1 MSSRRRRR
9 RTAADAPRQAPQQAP
24 RRQAPKP
31 SGGGGFN
38 PFRQK
43 RIVILAVLMV
53 VLIPFEFMAI
63 NSLLEGPPG
72 DRPDTAPAVVVS
84 PGSMHDPYLTI
95 PPTSGARAE
104 TDPQPGVYTTE
115 LTNLEQVAALAEGT
129 VLVQYSCAP
138 TAAICAQMIGQL
150 EEIVDQTS
158 DYPVILAPY
167 RAAATAHVHL
177 TAWGALLRLNQV
189 DAELVREFVTAWA
202 GAEVDS
208 GG

>member
-9 RTAADAPRQAPQQAP
+9 RAPADAPRQEP
-24 RRQAPKP
+24 RQAPTRRAPKT
-31 SGGGGFN
+31 GGGGFN

-43 RIVILAVLMV
+43 RIVVLAVLMV

-63 NSLLEGPPG
+63 NALLEGPPG
-72 DRPDTAPAVVVS
+72 DRPDTAPAVVV
-84 PGSMHDPYLTI
+84 PAGSLHDPYLTI

-104 TDPQPGVYTTE
+104 TAPPPGVYTTE
-115 LTNLEQVAALAEGT
+115 IANLDQVAALAEGT

-138 TAAICAQMIGQL
+138 AATICAQMIEQL
-150 EEIVDQTS
+150 EGIVDQAS

-167 RAAATAHVHL
+167 RAAATAHIHL
-177 TAWGALLRLNQV
+177 TAWGARLRMNEV
-189 DAELVREFVTAWA
+189 DAELVREFITAWA

-208 GG
+208 NG

>member
-9 RTAADAPRQAPQQAP
+9 RAASDAPQKAPQQAP
-24 RRQAPKP
+24 LRKAPEP
-31 SGGGGFN
+31 AGGGGFN

-43 RIVILAVLMV
+43 RIVVLAVLMV

-72 DRPDTAPAVVVS
+72 DRPDTVPAVVVP
-84 PGSMHDPYLTI
+84 PGSLHDPYLTV

-104 TDPQPGVYTTE
+104 TAPQPGVYTTE
-115 LTNLEQVAALAEGT
+115 IANLDQVAALAEGT

-138 TAAICAQMIGQL
+138 TATICAQMIEGL
-150 EEIVDQTS
+150 EEIVGQTS
-158 DYPVILAPY
+158 DYPVILAPN
-167 RAAATAHVHL
+167 RAAATAHIHL
-177 TAWGALLRLNQV
+177 TAWGALLRLNEV
-189 DAELVREFVTAWA
+189 DTELVREFITAWA

-208 GG
+208 DG

>member
-9 RTAADAPRQAPQQAP
+9 RAASDAPRQAPQQAAP
-24 RRQAPKP
+24 RQAPKP
-31 SGGGGFN
+31 AGGGFN

-43 RIVILAVLMV
+43 RIVVLAVLMV

-72 DRPDTAPAVVVS
+72 NRPDTVPAVVV
-84 PGSMHDPYLTI
+84 PAGSLHDPYLTV

-104 TDPQPGVYTTE
+104 TAPQPGVYTAE
-115 LTNLEQVAALAEGT
+115 IANLEQVAALAEGT

-138 TAAICAQMIGQL
+138 AAAICAQMIGQL

-158 DYPVILAPY
+158 GYPVILAPY
-167 RAAATAHVHL
+167 PAAATAHIHL
-177 TAWGALLRLNQV
+177 TAWGALLRLNEV
-189 DAELVREFVTAWA
+189 DAELVREFITAWA

-208 GG
+208 AG

>member
-9 RTAADAPRQAPQQAP
+9 RAASDAPRQESRQAP
-24 RRQAPKP
+24 RQAPKP

-43 RIVILAVLMV
+43 RIVVLAVLMV

-72 DRPDTAPAVVVS
+72 NRPDTVPAVVV
-84 PGSMHDPYLTI
+84 PAGSLHDPYLTV

-104 TDPQPGVYTTE
+104 TAPQPGVYTAE
-115 LTNLEQVAALAEGT
+115 IANLEQVAALAEGT

-138 TAAICAQMIGQL
+138 TAAICAQMVAQL

-167 RAAATAHVHL
+167 RAAATAHIHL
-177 TAWGALLRLNQV
+177 TAWGALLRMNQV
-189 DAELVREFVTAWA
+189 DAELVREFITAWA
-202 GAEVDS
+202 GAEVDGS
-208 GG
+208 G

>member
-9 RTAADAPRQAPQQAP
+9 RSTSAPTQQASQPAP

-43 RIVILAVLMV
+43 RIVVLAVLMV

-72 DRPDTAPAVVVS
+72 DRPDTVPAVVV
-84 PGSMHDPYLTI
+84 PAGSLHDPYLTV

-104 TDPQPGVYTTE
+104 NAPPVGVYTTE
-115 LTNLEQVAALAEGT
+115 LTNLQQVAALAEGT
-129 VLVQYSCAP
+129 VLVQYSCPP
-138 TAAICAQMIGQL
+138 TAATCAQMIEQLGQ
-150 EEIVDQTS
+150 IVDQTA

-167 RAAATAHVHL
+167 RAAANAHVHL
-177 TAWGALLRLNQV
+177 TAWGAMLRMNQV
-189 DAELVREFVTAWA
+189 DAERVREFITAWA

-208 GG
+208 SG

>member
-9 RTAADAPRQAPQQAP
+9 RAASDAPRQASQPAP
-24 RRQAPKP
+24 PRKAPKP
-31 SGGGGFN
+31 TGGGFN

-43 RIVILAVLMV
+43 RIVVLAVLMV

-72 DRPDTAPAVVVS
+72 NRPDTVPAVVVP
-84 PGSMHDPYLTI
+84 PGSLHDPYLTV

-104 TDPQPGVYTTE
+104 TAPQPGVYSTE
-115 LTNLEQVAALAEGT
+115 IANLDQVAALAEGT

-138 TAAICAQMIGQL
+138 TGTICAQMIEQL
-150 EEIVDQTS
+150 EEIVGQTS

-167 RAAATAHVHL
+167 PAAATAHIHL
-177 TAWGALLRLNQV
+177 TAWGAYLRLNEV
-189 DAELVREFVTAWA
+189 DAERVREFITAWA

-208 GG
+208 NG